1 MSAPS
6 SRVVRLHALLLGA
19 LSSAAL
25 ADPGGIPAE
34 VQALRGRVDAIQAQQ
49 ASAQAQLG
57 GLLSAVTN
65 LTAASNSLRTAITA
79 LTGTDAAMQA
89 KIAGLQ
95 SSVSVLQSTST
106 ALSGQLAALQ
116 TANYTTPRFTATP
129 SCVVS
134 AQQGQ
139 QPAEGANY
147 YCKLDGADAAGLT
160 VQCYAPPSLA
170 FAGNF
175 ASFVRNAASVGN
187 FQFIC
192 AQ

>member
-106 ALSGQLAALQ
+106 ALSGQLARIFHQFVDLCGCEARWALVK
-116 TANYTTPRFTATP
+116 AGHAVEGGYGMGL
-129 SCVVS
+129 SC
-134 AQQGQ
+134 
-139 QPAEGANY
+139 
-147 YCKLDGADAAGLT
+147 L
-160 VQCYAPPSLA
+160 
-170 FAGNF
+170 
-175 ASFVRNAASVGN
+175 
-187 FQFIC
+187 
-192 AQ
+192 